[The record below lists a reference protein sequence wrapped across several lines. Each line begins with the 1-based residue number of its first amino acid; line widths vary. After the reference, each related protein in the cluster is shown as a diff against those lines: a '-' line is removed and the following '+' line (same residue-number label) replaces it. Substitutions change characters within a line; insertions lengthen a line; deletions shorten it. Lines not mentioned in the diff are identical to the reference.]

1 MKKHDSELIWESYE
15 DSSMARMQGDE
26 HNPPD
31 MEDYPVDRSR
41 QVSAAMSEHERYEQI
56 ASLFRDN
63 HSDQT
68 LRDAE
73 HVSSTLLELSEE
85 ERYRYFDGE
94 LGSPF

>member
-1 MKKHDSELIWESYE
+1 
-15 DSSMARMQGDE
+15 MARMQGDE

-31 MEDYPVDRSR
+31 MDEYPVDRSK
-41 QVSAAMSEHERYEQI
+41 QVNSAMSEHERYERI
-56 ASLFRDN
+56 AGMFSDN

-85 ERYRYFDGE
+85 ERYRYFAGE